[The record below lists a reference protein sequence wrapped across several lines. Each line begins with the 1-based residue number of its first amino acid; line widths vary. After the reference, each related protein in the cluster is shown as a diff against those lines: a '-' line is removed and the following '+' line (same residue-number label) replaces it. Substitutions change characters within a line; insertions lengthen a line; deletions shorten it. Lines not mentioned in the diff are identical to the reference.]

1 MQGIAR
7 DCLAETMAR
16 LEKKGYPIVF
26 HVHDEVIIEARNDGS
41 QSLETVEDVFRTPI
55 PWAPELPL
63 KGAGYTT
70 PYYLKD

>member
-1 MQGIAR
+1 M
-7 DCLAETMAR
+7 
-16 LEKKGYPIVF
+16 F

-63 KGAGYTT
+63 KGGGVYDALLFER
-70 PYYLKD
+70 LKLAVFKT